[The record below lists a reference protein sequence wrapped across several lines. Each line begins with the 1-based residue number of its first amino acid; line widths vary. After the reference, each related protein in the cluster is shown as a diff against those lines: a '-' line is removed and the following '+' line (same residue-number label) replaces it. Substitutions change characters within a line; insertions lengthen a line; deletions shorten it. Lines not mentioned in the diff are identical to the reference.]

1 MIVNLLVRFFKR
13 SSFSLLR
20 ERYGQVALLF
30 VALLAYS
37 TAGYMYFEFA
47 DNPDLKWSDAF
58 WWSIVTM
65 TTVGYGDFF
74 PSTFGG
80 RWFVGVPTMVL
91 GIGLLGYILSLIA
104 TVMLESKSLEIKGM
118 KSVDCV
124 DHVVICEFGSENEL
138 VKLVDEVRQ
147 DQETSNK
154 DIVVIDD
161 QIEELPGRL
170 QQPKIFFVR
179 GDAAQEETLQQ
190 ANIAESRAVII
201 QASAHSGSDD
211 RNLKIAL
218 AVKAFSPDSLVIAEC
233 TDPANERF
241 FRQAKCDSVL
251 CVSTLS
257 EQMLVQELLS
267 PGVGEVVAQLTSN
280 EHGKQFYITAMPEKY
295 ENYRAA
301 RKANSSAGRV
311 PVGIQREGRSQLLP
325 EDEFEIQAGDRLIL
339 IASDRP
345 S

>member
-1 MIVNLLVRFFKR
+1 MIVNLLVRFLKQ
-13 SSFSLLR
+13 SSFKLIR
-20 ERYGQVALLF
+20 ERYGQVAMLF
-30 VALLAYS
+30 VALLAYA
-37 TAGYMYFEFA
+37 TAGYMYFEFTE
-47 DNPDLKWSDAF
+47 NPDLTWSDAF
-58 WWSIVTM
+58 WWAIVTM

-80 RWFVGVPTMVL
+80 RWFVGVPTMML

-118 KSVDCV
+118 KNVDCV

-138 VKLVDEVRQ
+138 LKLVEEIRQ
-147 DQETSNK
+147 DKITRDCE
-154 DIVVIDD
+154 IVVIDD

-170 QQPKIFFVR
+170 QQPKLFFVR

-190 ANIAESRAVII
+190 ANVSDARAIII

-218 AVKAFSPDSLVIAEC
+218 AARTFSPNSVLIAEC

-241 FRQAKCDSVL
+241 FRQANCNSVL

-280 EHGKQFYITAMPEKY
+280 EHGKQFYITDLPEDY

-301 RKANSSAGRV
+301 RKANSKPGRV
-311 PVGIQREGRSQLLP
+311 PVGIQRDGHSNLLP
-325 EDEFEIQAGDRLIL
+325 EDEFKIQLGDRLIL
-339 IASDRP
+339 IASSRP
-345 S
+345 

>member
-1 MIVNLLVRFFKR
+1 MIVNLLVRFFKQ
-13 SSFSLLR
+13 SSFSLFR

-47 DNPDLKWSDAF
+47 ENPDLNWSDAF

-80 RWFVGVPTMVL
+80 RWFVGVPTMML

-124 DHVVICEFGSENEL
+124 NHVVICEFGSENEL
-138 VKLVDEVRQ
+138 LKLVDEIRQ
-147 DQETSNK
+147 DKITCDQ

-161 QIEELPGRL
+161 QIEELPGSL
-170 QQPKIFFVR
+170 QQPKLFFVR
-179 GDAAQEETLQQ
+179 GDAAQELTLRR
-190 ANIAESRAVII
+190 ANIAESQAVII

-218 AVKAFSPDSLVIAEC
+218 AVRSFSPDSLVVAEC

-241 FRQAKCDSVL
+241 FRQANCNSVL

-267 PGVGEVVAQLTSN
+267 PGVGDVVAQLTSN
-280 EHGKQFYITAMPEKY
+280 EHGKQFYITDMPENY

-301 RKANSSAGRV
+301 RKANSNPGRV
-311 PVGIQREGRSQLLP
+311 PVGIQRDGRSNLLP
-325 EDEFEIQAGDRLIL
+325 EDEFQIQSGDRLIL

-345 S
+345 

>member
-1 MIVNLLVRFFKR
+1 MTVNLLVRFFKR
-13 SSFSLLR
+13 SSYCLFK

-30 VALLAYS
+30 IALLAYS
-37 TAGYMYFEFA
+37 TAGYMYFEFSE
-47 DNPDLKWSDAF
+47 NPDLNWLDAF

-80 RWFVGVPTMVL
+80 RWFVGVPAMML

-104 TVMLESKSLEIKGM
+104 TVMLESKTLEIKGM

-124 DHVVICEFGSENEL
+124 DHVVICEFGSESEL
-138 VKLVDEVRQ
+138 LKLVDEIRQ
-147 DQETSNK
+147 DNTTCDK
-154 DIVVIDD
+154 DIVIIDNE
-161 QIEELPGRL
+161 IEELPRRL
-170 QQPKIFFVR
+170 KQPKLYFVK

-190 ANIAESRAVII
+190 ANIGQSRAVII
-201 QASAHSGSDD
+201 QVSAHSGSDD

-218 AVKAFSPDSLVIAEC
+218 AVKSFSPDSLVIAEC

-241 FRQAKCDSVL
+241 FRQANCSSVL
-251 CVSTLS
+251 CVSALS

-267 PGVGEVVAQLTSN
+267 PGVGEVVTQLTSN
-280 EHGKQFYITAMPEKY
+280 EHGKQFYITDMPEKY
-295 ENYRAA
+295 ENYRHA
-301 RKANSSAGRV
+301 RKANSSPGRV
-311 PVGIQREGRSQLLP
+311 PVGIQRDGRVNLLP
-325 EDEFEIQAGDRLIL
+325 EDEFEIQPDDRLIL

-345 S
+345 